1 MTDPRNKA
9 SFDKADQY
17 KGRIRAYLKGN
28 SSYGCTFTAIKLA
41 KMYKVHEV
49 TIRQAIGKARD
60 EGAPIGS
67 CSTGFFYAKTSD
79 ELSETIADFNSR
91 IAAMSKRRDALIETR
106 IKMNGGSRQGSI
118 FNDKFTNQSNGGK
131 Q

>member
-1 MTDPRNKA
+1 MPDPRNKA

-17 KGRIRAYLKGN
+17 KGRIRDYLKGN
-28 SSYGCTFTAIKLA
+28 SSHGLTFTAIKLA

-60 EGAPIGS
+60 DGAPIGS
-67 CSTGFFYAKTSD
+67 CSTGFFYAKTPD

-106 IKMNGGSRQGSI
+106 IRMNGGPKQESM
-118 FNDKFTNQSNGGK
+118 FNDKFTN
-131 Q
+131 